1 MSKSI
6 EDVKKVV
13 SKMDLVTP
21 AGREFHFKQA
31 GTKSC
36 TFAIAADNFCAILI
50 QNLPELYVHLNKMLN
65 CQGNYDIIFD
75 SKLFFEDLNNQLKE
89 ELENSKFSELILEE
103 EKNNA
108 KEKDE

>member
-6 EDVKKVV
+6 EDVKKVI

-21 AGREFHFKQA
+21 AGRDFHLKQA

-36 TFAIAADNFCAILI
+36 DFAIAADNFCTILV
-50 QNLPELYVHLNKMLN
+50 QNLPALYVHLNKMLN

-89 ELENSKFSELILEE
+89 ELENSKFSELLLEE
-103 EKNNA
+103 D
-108 KEKDE
+108 KENGKEQNK